1 MPINKIV
8 LRVTVLAQDDTLE
21 QSVNS
26 IGDMSLESLAR
37 SMSEGD
43 LIGTYSIQSS
53 ETVEPEK
60 VVDELLAIGNDGT
73 FFYDEFVFADGEPL

>member
-1 MPINKIV
+1 MINKIV
-8 LRVTVLAQDDTLE
+8 LRVTVLAQDDTLDE
-21 QSVNS
+21 SVNS

-53 ETVEPEK
+53 ETVPADK
-60 VVDELLAIGNDGT
+60 VEDELLAVGNDGS
-73 FFYDEFVFADGEPL
+73 FFSDDFTFADGEKL